1 MSQRTHISVVVPVF
15 NEQGNID
22 VLIERINS
30 SLMKV
35 ESENFEIILVDD
47 GSTDDTANRIKAAT
61 VKHNHIKAILL
72 SRNFGHQIALTAGI
86 QHASGELVVTL
97 DGDLQHPPELIPAL
111 IEKAKEG
118 FDIVNTIRLETE
130 GEGATKKITSKGFY
144 RIINRLSDVKI
155 VEGAADFRLMTRK
168 AVDAFLQLNEKDR
181 FTRGLVSWMGF
192 NQAFIPYEAAKRN
205 AGKSKYTLSKMMR
218 FALDGVTSF
227 SSKPLRISFYLGLIT
242 SLFALIY
249 AAYAITNHFLGETM
263 PGWTSILVVVLFL
276 GGIQLISIGIIG
288 EYLARVYNE
297 SKARP
302 LYFIKEKI
310 GSFKDNS

>member
-1 MSQRTHISVVVPVF
+1 MSENPHISVVVPVF
-15 NEQGNID
+15 NESGNID
-22 VLIERINS
+22 ALINRINS
-30 SLMKV
+30 SLQ
-35 ESENFEIILVDD
+35 SELNTFEVILVDD
-47 GSTDDTANRIKAAT
+47 GSSDNTANEIKGAT
-61 VKHNHIKAILL
+61 EKHNHIKALLL
-72 SRNFGHQIALTAGI
+72 SRNFGHQVALTAGI
-86 QHASGELVVTL
+86 QHAAGDVVITL
-97 DGDLQHPPELIPAL
+97 DGDLQHPPELIPTL

-130 GEGATKKITSKGFY
+130 GEGTTKKITSKGFY

-192 NQAFIPYEAAKRN
+192 NQAFVPYEAAKRSV
-205 AGKSKYTLSKMMR
+205 GKSKYTMSKMMR

-249 AAYAITNHFLGETM
+249 AAYAITNHFLGDTM

-276 GGIQLISIGIIG
+276 GGVQLISIGIIG

-302 LYFIKEKI
+302 LYFVKEKI